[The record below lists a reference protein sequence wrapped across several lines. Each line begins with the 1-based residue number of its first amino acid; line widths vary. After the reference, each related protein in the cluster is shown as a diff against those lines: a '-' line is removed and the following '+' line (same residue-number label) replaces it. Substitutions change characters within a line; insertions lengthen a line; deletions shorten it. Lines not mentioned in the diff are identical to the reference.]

1 LNKRLVVLTIFL
13 LLLSGFLVGGF
24 LVSKNRRPYVYLNNQ
39 KIWLLLA
46 DNPQKRTQGLSGRS
60 GLPQNSGLLFLFDEP
75 GNYSFWMKEMKFSL
89 DFVFIEN
96 DQIVDLSEN
105 VAYPQNGEEPQTII
119 AKRDFNKVLELNA
132 GLVKKMG
139 IRVGQKIKISQ
150 K

>member
-1 LNKRLVVLTIFL
+1 LFWTD
-13 LLLSGFLVGGF
+13 
-24 LVSKNRRPYVYLNNQ
+24 Y
-39 KIWLLLA
+39 
-46 DNPQKRTQGLSGRS
+46 NPQKRTQGLSGRS